1 MHSVTDVYAFLS
13 THRVVK
19 EHPESAYLAALFS
32 YLATAASSQDQAP
45 PPPPKSVLAF
55 L

>member
-1 MHSVTDVYAFLS
+1 MHSVADVYTFLS

-19 EHPESAYLAALFS
+19 KHPESAYLAALFA
-32 YLATAASSQDQAP
+32 YLATTASQQDQAP
-45 PPPPKSVLAF
+45 PQPKSVLAF